1 MMDDELKSKVQKNVK
16 EKIAISNI
24 RKEVCMENK
33 RNRKIMYVVLSSC
46 AMFVLCAGI
55 LISKTPLEQ
64 SNDGTKQAKVENS
77 SKTDKALKTEIYIN
91 EKNVEEDYRIDA
103 QLKKFDAKE
112 INVDLRFAIEAKLPN
127 DFEKNYSV
135 TGIYVKGKNSKQY
148 DELQN
153 YEFYYSNKSET
164 RSITLGLGFK
174 DKKPLR
180 DYLFLEVEKKSRIGD
195 VELEITKYEDSYLV
209 IFSHKDVN
217 YDIETRGIN
226 ETELLEFLTSL
237 ISNSKSYEQMTAKD
251 MD

>member
-33 RNRKIMYVVLSSC
+33 RNRKIMYIVLSSC

-55 LISKTPLEQ
+55 LISKTPLKQ
-64 SNDGTKQAKVENS
+64 SNDGTKQAKVEDL

-91 EKNVEEDYRIDA
+91 EKNATEGILNIDA
-103 QLKKFDAKE
+103 QFKKIDAKE
-112 INVDLRFAIEAKLPN
+112 ANVDLRFAIEAKLPN
-127 DFEKNYSV
+127 DFENNYSV
-135 TGIYVKGKNSKQY
+135 TGVYVKGKNSKEY

-153 YEFYYSNKSET
+153 YEFYYSNKSKT
-164 RSITLGLGFK
+164 RSIVLGVGFK
-174 DKKPLR
+174 DKKPSR
-180 DYLFLEVEKKSRIGD
+180 DYLFLNVEKKSKIGD

-217 YDIETRGIN
+217 YDIETKGITQ
-226 ETELLEFLTSL
+226 TELVEFLTSL
-237 ISNSKSYEQMTAKD
+237 ISNSKSYEQMIAK
-251 MD
+251 